1 MERQLQP
8 IGRWSSVAVA
18 GGESE
23 TTAQHPQLLR
33 AAAQPL
39 RRHARRRTGKTAT
52 AGRRRERRRSDT
64 NLMRAARMRTVSAS
78 RKSSSSSH
86 LSSAATLRAR
96 CGRPGGGGVLAAAGL
111 VLCICAAAL
120 CAGDPDLGLSV
131 IGIGHKLVLGPA
143 ALLRTAFARP
153 FCRLAALGLA
163 ALRTAV
169 AQAASRVAPRRLGD
183 TVFFLLLYLTLSFR
197 TADGATAADGLA
209 EIAEDRLRR
218 GLQGAQ
224 MAGGRPPRAV
234 EAELCTIVDVFSKLT
249 GIKTN
254 LDCQAGCAGGSGA
267 CPVDW
272 YPSAAD
278 ECSAACGEMFEPFV
292 SAPASTPCTHH
303 PLYTIST
310 VVDESQVEL
319 CFSRDLERAEDRG
332 LSA

>member
-1 MERQLQP
+1 MMP
-8 IGRWSSVAVA
+8 
-18 GGESE
+18 
-23 TTAQHPQLLR
+23 
-33 AAAQPL
+33 
-39 RRHARRRTGKTAT
+39 
-52 AGRRRERRRSDT
+52 
-64 NLMRAARMRTVSAS
+64 RAARMRTVSAS
-78 RKSSSSSH
+78 RKSSDGSPSES
-86 LSSAATLRAR
+86 SSAATLRAR
-96 CGRPGGGGVLAAAGL
+96 CGRPGGGGVLAAGL

-120 CAGDPDLGLSV
+120 CAGDPDLGLRA
-131 IGIGHKLVLGPA
+131 IRIGHKLVV
-143 ALLRTAFARP
+143 
-153 FCRLAALGLA
+153 LGLLT
-163 ALRTAV
+163 LRTAV
-169 AQAASRVAPRRLGD
+169 ARAVCHFAPPGLAALPAAVAWTVSCIAPRRLSD
-183 TVFFLLLYLTLSFR
+183 TVLLMLLYLTLSFR

-278 ECSAACGEMFEPFV
+278 ECSAACGEVFEPFV
-292 SAPASTPCTHH
+292 SAPASNPCTHQ

-310 VVDESQVEL
+310 VVDASQVEL

>member
-1 MERQLQP
+1 MVV
-8 IGRWSSVAVA
+8 GRAVA

-39 RRHARRRTGKTAT
+39 RRNARRRTGKTAT
-52 AGRRRERRRSDT
+52 AGRRRERRRGDT
-64 NLMRAARMRTVSAS
+64 NLMPRAARMRTVSAS
-78 RKSSSSSH
+78 RKSSAGSPS
-86 LSSAATLRAR
+86 SSAATLRAR

-120 CAGDPDLGLSV
+120 CAGDPDLGLRA
-131 IGIGHKLVLGPA
+131 IGIGHKLVLGLPA

-169 AQAASRVAPRRLGD
+169 AQAASRVAPRRVSD

-254 LDCQAGCAGGSGA
+254 LDCQAGCAAGTGA
-267 CPVDW
+267 CPADW

-278 ECSAACGEMFEPFV
+278 ECSAACGEVFEPFV
-292 SAPASTPCTHH
+292 STARALHLLV
-303 PLYTIST
+303 PLY
-310 VVDESQVEL
+310 
-319 CFSRDLERAEDRG
+319 
-332 LSA
+332 